1 MYEVTVDEAVLAE
14 IVQRLVRAVDPDRII
29 LFGSRA
35 RGDHRPDSDLDL
47 LLIKPSAAPPH
58 RRVIA
63 AIGPWPE
70 SWCPPTSYGGRRRRS
85 RTGPRWAL
93 ISPPA
98 LCGKVGYFMKSGA
111 DQVRVLKAKA
121 EHDFQL
127 AQLGILPDEAVSS

>member
-63 AIGPWPE
+63 AYRALAGILA
-70 SWCPPTSYGGRRRRS
+70 PTDILWRTPQEVEDWSEVGTHFTTRAVREGRVLYEKRR
-85 RTGPRWAL
+85 G
-93 ISPPA
+93 
-98 LCGKVGYFMKSGA
+98 SGA
-111 DQVRVLKAKA
+111 STEDQGRA
-121 EHDFQL
+121 
-127 AQLGILPDEAVSS
+127 